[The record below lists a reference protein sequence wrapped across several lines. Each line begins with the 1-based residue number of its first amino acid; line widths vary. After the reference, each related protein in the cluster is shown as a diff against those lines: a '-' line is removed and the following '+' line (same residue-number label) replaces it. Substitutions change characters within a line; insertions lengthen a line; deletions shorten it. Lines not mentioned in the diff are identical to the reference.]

1 MLIYAFIYLFYFIN
15 ENVEEP
21 LGCAVLV
28 FFFFWNLIRMK
39 TLQFKNL
46 FGRIFF
52 FFYLDDI
59 LFIVTETDFD
69 IRFWF
74 WYTFIISWYYNVT

>member
-1 MLIYAFIYLFYFIN
+1 MHLFYFIN

-28 FFFFWNLIRMK
+28 VFFFWNLIRMK

-52 FFYLDDI
+52 
-59 LFIVTETDFD
+59 T
-69 IRFWF
+69 
-74 WYTFIISWYYNVT
+74 

>member
-28 FFFFWNLIRMK
+28 FFFFFWNLIRMK

-52 FFYLDDI
+52 FF
-59 LFIVTETDFD
+59 T
-69 IRFWF
+69 
-74 WYTFIISWYYNVT
+74 

>member
-28 FFFFWNLIRMK
+28 LGFFWNLIRMK

-52 FFYLDDI
+52 FL
-59 LFIVTETDFD
+59 L
-69 IRFWF
+69 R
-74 WYTFIISWYYNVT
+74 

>member
-1 MLIYAFIYLFYFIN
+1 MLIYAFIYFILLMKMWKN
-15 ENVEEP
+15 RWV
-21 LGCAVLV
+21 VLCF

-46 FGRIFF
+46 FGRFF
-52 FFYLDDI
+52 YYLDDI

-69 IRFWF
+69 I
-74 WYTFIISWYYNVT
+74 

>member
-21 LGCAVLV
+21 LGCAVL
-28 FFFFWNLIRMK
+28 FYFIFFWNLIRMK

-46 FGRIFF
+46 FGRFF
-52 FFYLDDI
+52 FFFL
-59 LFIVTETDFD
+59 L
-69 IRFWF
+69 R
-74 WYTFIISWYYNVT
+74 WYSIYCNWNWLRY

>member
-28 FFFFWNLIRMK
+28 LGFFLELN
-39 TLQFKNL
+39 QNENPA
-46 FGRIFF
+46 
-52 FFYLDDI
+52 
-59 LFIVTETDFD
+59 V
-69 IRFWF
+69 
-74 WYTFIISWYYNVT
+74 

>member
-28 FFFFWNLIRMK
+28 
-39 TLQFKNL
+39 
-46 FGRIFF
+46 IFF
-52 FFYLDDI
+52 FLE
-59 LFIVTETDFD
+59 LNQNENPAV
-69 IRFWF
+69 
-74 WYTFIISWYYNVT
+74 

>member
-1 MLIYAFIYLFYFIN
+1 
-15 ENVEEP
+15 
-21 LGCAVLV
+21 
-28 FFFFWNLIRMK
+28 MK

>member
-28 FFFFWNLIRMK
+28 FCFFFWNLIRMK

-52 FFYLDDI
+52 FL
-59 LFIVTETDFD
+59 L
-69 IRFWF
+69 R
-74 WYTFIISWYYNVT
+74 

>member
-28 FFFFWNLIRMK
+28 FFFLLELN
-39 TLQFKNL
+39 QNENPA
-46 FGRIFF
+46 
-52 FFYLDDI
+52 
-59 LFIVTETDFD
+59 V
-69 IRFWF
+69 
-74 WYTFIISWYYNVT
+74 

>member
-28 FFFFWNLIRMK
+28 FFFFFLELN
-39 TLQFKNL
+39 QNENPA
-46 FGRIFF
+46 
-52 FFYLDDI
+52 
-59 LFIVTETDFD
+59 V
-69 IRFWF
+69 
-74 WYTFIISWYYNVT
+74 

>member
-46 FGRIFF
+46 FGRFF
-52 FFYLDDI
+52 FFL
-59 LFIVTETDFD
+59 L
-69 IRFWF
+69 R
-74 WYTFIISWYYNVT
+74 WYSIYCNWNWLRY

>member
-28 FFFFWNLIRMK
+28 FWFFLELN
-39 TLQFKNL
+39 QNENPA
-46 FGRIFF
+46 
-52 FFYLDDI
+52 
-59 LFIVTETDFD
+59 V
-69 IRFWF
+69 
-74 WYTFIISWYYNVT
+74 

>member
-46 FGRIFF
+46 FGRFF
-52 FFYLDDI
+52 FFL
-59 LFIVTETDFD
+59 L
-69 IRFWF
+69 R
-74 WYTFIISWYYNVT
+74 